1 NEPGGGFPDE
11 PSLTEVD
18 QWQSAIAKVLREELG
33 KLNRPRL
40 LSGQNAFAYKPD
52 FYQSFDASF
61 AESML
66 DIVNIH
72 PLPDLKLGGRTYGLG
87 EFMAKQLCLSEFR
100 DFFLA
105 TTKFPKP
112 VVSDEDNAASLYLD
126 DGGWTIERK
135 RAWMAVMCG
144 SHYDFIDFSIQI
156 HLESG

>member
-1 NEPGGGFPDE
+1 FRSGNNLQGVGDIKWQEYLSQRNQNLFDRQIAYARKIVQETSSYENIYFEICNEPGGGFPDE
-11 PSLTEVD
+11 PSLADVD
-18 QWQSAIAKVLREELG
+18 QWQTAIAKVLREELG

-100 DFFLA
+100 D
-105 TTKFPKP
+105 
-112 VVSDEDNAASLYLD
+112 
-126 DGGWTIERK
+126 
-135 RAWMAVMCG
+135 
-144 SHYDFIDFSIQI
+144 
-156 HLESG
+156 